1 MSEELETA
9 VEEAA
14 SGKAKKV
21 QRRLYKNVYVIVNRT
36 DPTDNSLCFSQDELM
51 KNLLNPEWAQKYFPI
66 IIDTDKLYH

>member
-1 MSEELETA
+1 MSDKIKTA
-9 VEEAA
+9 VEETD
-14 SGKAKKV
+14 SDKPKKV
-21 QRRLYKNVYVIVNRT
+21 QRRLYKNVYVIVNRN